1 MPYTPI
7 PPWNYM
13 LQIQDIY
20 KANHHMYEKDFL
32 LSFVYFV
39 PFDTVC
45 PGIFTVL
52 QFDLWQEV
60 DPDVIRFC
68 SVYIVFQGCS

>member
-1 MPYTPI
+1 
-7 PPWNYM
+7 
-13 LQIQDIY
+13 
-20 KANHHMYEKDFL
+20 MYEKYFL
-32 LSFVYFV
+32 RSFVYFV

-45 PGIFTVL
+45 PGILTVL

-68 SVYIVFQGCS
+68 SVYTVFKTVVDK

>member
-1 MPYTPI
+1 
-7 PPWNYM
+7 
-13 LQIQDIY
+13 
-20 KANHHMYEKDFL
+20 MYEKYFL

-45 PGIFTVL
+45 PGILTVL

-68 SVYIVFQGCS
+68 SVYIVFQGCSWQTGRMKLSIPISNKI